1 MNVRGRIWLLLR
13 LAAGLSSAF
22 VTLHGLYGI
31 YGLDF
36 RRDTM
41 VSTLY
46 CIFPILSF
54 FIFLFVKAPKLELS
68 LHLVIA
74 IGYLTTFSMLNWR
87 TCAEM
92 GYCNVRR
99 IHGARNY
106 LNETDAAAFAV
117 VLCALL
123 AILVGSRPRKLPYRP
138 RERVVAE

>member
-1 MNVRGRIWLLLR
+1 
-13 LAAGLSSAF
+13 
-22 VTLHGLYGI
+22 I

-92 GYCNVRR
+92 GYCSSV
-99 IHGARNY
+99 ASTV
-106 LNETDAAAFAV
+106 LETISTKPMLAAFAV

-123 AILVGSRPRKLPYRP
+123 AILVGSRPEKTSVPSARK
-138 RERVVAE
+138 VIAE